1 MLVYQRYLFY
11 SQTNSMNMNT
21 FKKISGIS
29 VLSIIV
35 LVIFLS
41 LSACQKDDDT
51 RIRDNK
57 TFHDLMKEWYLW
69 YEQMPSVNSS
79 SYSSPYTLLEALR
92 VYPPDRWSFIT
103 TKKAFEDYFQDS
115 KFIGY
120 GFGSAYDTNG
130 KLRISFIYNTVPL
143 YDLGVR
149 RSWII
154 KSINGTLIT
163 GQNINQLLGD
173 NEVGVSNTF
182 VFIKPDGTEVT
193 RTVAKQEVT
202 MNTVLHYEVIDTLG
216 MKIGYIA
223 FQSFTAT
230 SEKDLE
236 PAFQLFTSEGVSD
249 LILDMRYNGGG
260 SVDAAISLGSTLLDP
275 SNIGDVFVKYIHNDK
290 KISENSVNFFEQ
302 TTYNL
307 NLSRLFV
314 IATSG
319 TASASELI
327 INGLRPY
334 IPVYVVGD
342 DTHGKPTGMYR
353 WFYSTYAFVPV
364 TFKTTN
370 ANDEGDFYEGIP
382 ADGYAADD
390 TSRAFGDPEE
400 ASLQQALHFI
410 VNNSFSGTIQT
421 KSVIRQPWEDF
432 QGLRAIIMSH

>member
-21 FKKISGIS
+21 YKKISGIS
-29 VLSIIV
+29 VLSMIA
-35 LVIFLS
+35 LAIFLS
-41 LSACQKDDDT
+41 FSSCQKDDDT

-57 TFHDLMKEWYLW
+57 AFHDLMKEWYLW
-69 YEQMPSVNSS
+69 YNQMPSVNSS

-103 TKKAFEDYFQDS
+103 TKKAFEDYFQNS

-143 YDLGVR
+143 YNLGVR

-163 GQNINQLLGD
+163 GQNISQLLGAD
-173 NEVGVSNTF
+173 QVGVSNTF

-193 RTVAKQEVT
+193 HTVAKQEVI
-202 MNTVLHYEVIDTLG
+202 MNTVLHYEVIDTLDK
-216 MKIGYIA
+216 KIGYIA

-236 PAFQLFTSEGVSD
+236 PAFQLFTSEGVSE

-260 SVDAAISLGSTLLDP
+260 SVDAAVSLGSTLLDP

-290 KISENSVNFFEQ
+290 KTAENSVTYFEE

-307 NLSRLFV
+307 NLSRMFV
-314 IATSG
+314 IATRG

-334 IPVYVVGD
+334 IEVYVVGD
-342 DTHGKPTGMYR
+342 DTHGKPTGMYA
-353 WFYSTYAFVPV
+353 WYYSTYAFVPV

-370 ANDEGDFYEGIP
+370 VNDEGDFYDGIS
-382 ADGYAADD
+382 ANGYAADD
-390 TSRAFGDPEE
+390 TSKAFGDPEE
-400 ASLQQALHFI
+400 ASLQQALHYI
-410 VNNSFSGTIQT
+410 VNGSFTYTIQS
-421 KSVIRQPWEDF
+421 KSFIRQPWEDF
-432 QGLRAIIMSH
+432 TGLRAIIMSH